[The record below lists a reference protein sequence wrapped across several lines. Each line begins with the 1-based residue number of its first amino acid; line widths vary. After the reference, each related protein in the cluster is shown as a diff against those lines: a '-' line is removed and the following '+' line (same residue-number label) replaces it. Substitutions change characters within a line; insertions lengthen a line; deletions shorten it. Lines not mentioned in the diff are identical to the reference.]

1 MLHEKGAGLLFY
13 LFLNM
18 PKRIFTPLL
27 LLLIPLIGIIL
38 SDQINWSIFDFIIM
52 GSLLL
57 LVGNGIDFVIRK
69 KIKNR
74 ILYIVLII
82 LAFMLVWAELAVG
95 VFGFPFAG
103 S

>member
-27 LLLIPLIGIIL
+27 LLLIPVIGMIL

-52 GSLLL
+52 GILLL
-57 LVGNGIDFVIRK
+57 LVGVGNDFVIRRKVK
-69 KIKNR
+69 KR
-74 ILYIVLII
+74 ILYIGLII
-82 LAFMLVWAELAVG
+82 LVFMLVWAELAVG
-95 VFGFPFAG
+95 IYGSPFAG